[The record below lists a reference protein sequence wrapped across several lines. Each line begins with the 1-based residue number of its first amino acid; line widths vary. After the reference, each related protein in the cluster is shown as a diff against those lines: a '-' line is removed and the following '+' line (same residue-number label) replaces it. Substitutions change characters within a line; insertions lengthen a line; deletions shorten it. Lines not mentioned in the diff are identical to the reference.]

1 MLPSGAGVTVEKPNR
16 IYFCNEC
23 RTVFLFKLDASDHE
37 KMTGHAHTRE
47 MAFEGNVS

>member
-1 MLPSGAGVTVEKPNR
+1 MLPSGAGVAIEKIEK

-37 KMTGHAHTRE
+37 KMTGHGQMRE
-47 MAFEGNVS
+47 MPFDG